1 MYACICMYVYVCMYM
16 CVCIC
21 MYVCMCVC
29 MCVCICV
36 CMHTCICMYAYYI
49 GGNCPK
55 GKCPTQNGRGN
66 CSGGIV
72 QGEMSY
78 THLISLSQCSSLIM
92 PVQPLQR
99 LKKEGGA
106 ANNTCNDTACL
117 MSNYPTKDRQKARRL
132 LRRKRSID
140 YIDKSSSWS
149 C

>member
-1 MYACICMYVYVCMYM
+1 
-16 CVCIC
+16 
-21 MYVCMCVC
+21 MCVC
-29 MCVCICV
+29 MCVYVCVYVYVCVCIHVYV
-36 CMHTCICMYAYYI
+36 CMHTIL
-49 GGNCPK
+49 GGIVR
-55 GKCPTQNGRGN
+55 RGN
-66 CSGGIV
+66 VLPKTGGGIVRGGIV